1 MRQQE
6 FAQIMETEVN
16 SDFFR
21 RVRSIGCNDAPVV
34 FDFNKQKNIDPAV
47 IKVICIAQR
56 FAMLDNKKV
65 IFKGIPEDTKKLLET
80 KTNVAVAF

>member
-1 MRQQE
+1 MRQHE
-6 FAQIMETEVN
+6 FTQIMENEAY

-21 RVRSIGCNDAPVV
+21 RVRSIGCNDAELV
-34 FDFNKQKNIDPAV
+34 FDFNKQKNIDPGV

-65 IFKGIPEDTKKLLET
+65 IFKGIPEETKKLLES